1 MGVPFGV
8 GHWEQG
14 SASRATRATV
24 ATRRV
29 TVQLAVHTIECQQ
42 REAGDDMVSDRG
54 LEVLRVIVQD
64 YVASREPV
72 GSKSIVERH
81 SFGVSAATIRND
93 MALLEDEELITAPH
107 TSSGRVPTDK
117 GYRVFVDQLT
127 DVRPLTTAQRGAIE
141 AFLGQSVDLDDVLAR
156 TVRLLS
162 QLTHQVALVQYPSLT
177 SARVRH
183 VELVPLTET
192 RLMTVFITDSGRV
205 EQRVLDVAT
214 PIDEVLVGELRAKL
228 NSALGGLGLSDAAAK
243 LVTFVDGFAP
253 ERHPVVRQIAASL
266 SEQVLANKQDR
277 LLMAGTANLARTE
290 EDFSGSIYPVLE
302 AIEEQVTLL
311 RLFGEMEI
319 EPGGVLARIG
329 RENADYGLGETSV
342 VTSGYSST
350 GGSVARLGVLG
361 PTRMDYS
368 NNMAAVR
375 AVARYLSRLLGTE

>member
-1 MGVPFGV
+1 
-8 GHWEQG
+8 
-14 SASRATRATV
+14 
-24 ATRRV
+24 
-29 TVQLAVHTIECQQ
+29 
-42 REAGDDMVSDRG
+42 MVSDRG

-117 GYRVFVDQLT
+117 GYRVFVDQLA
-127 DVRPLTTAQRGAIE
+127 DLRPLTPAQRQAIE
-141 AFLGQSVDLDDVLAR
+141 TFLGQSVDLDDVLAR

-162 QLTHQVALVQYPSLT
+162 QLTNQVALVQYPSFAT
-177 SARVRH
+177 SRVRH
-183 VELVPLTET
+183 VELVPLTAT
-192 RLMTVFITDSGRV
+192 RIMTVFITDSGRV
-205 EQRVLDVAT
+205 EQRVIDVT
-214 PIDEVLVGELRAKL
+214 TTVDETFLAELRSKL
-228 NSALGGLGLSDAAAK
+228 NAALGGSALSEAAATLAEFPGRFAADRQP
-243 LVTFVDGFAP
+243 LVSEVTA
-253 ERHPVVRQIAASL
+253 IL
-266 SEQVLANKQDR
+266 LEQVIANRGDK

-319 EPGGVLARIG
+319 DHHGVSVSIG
-329 RENADYGLGETSV
+329 RENAVFGLGETSV
-342 VTSGYSST
+342 LTSGYSSS

-368 NNMAAVR
+368 NNMAAVK
-375 AVARYLSRLLGTE
+375 AVARYLSRLLGAE

>member
-1 MGVPFGV
+1 MT
-8 GHWEQG
+8 
-14 SASRATRATV
+14 A
-24 ATRRV
+24 
-29 TVQLAVHTIECQQ
+29 L
-42 REAGDDMVSDRG
+42 VSDRG

-93 MALLEDEELITAPH
+93 MALLEDEELIAAPH

-117 GYRVFVDQLT
+117 GYRVFVDQLA
-127 DVRPLTTAQRGAIE
+127 DLRPLTVAQRGAIE
-141 AFLGQSVDLDDVLAR
+141 AFLGESVDLDDVLAR
-156 TVRLLS
+156 TVRLLA
-162 QLTHQVALVQYPSLT
+162 QLTHQVALVQYPSLST
-177 SARVRH
+177 SRVRH

-205 EQRVLDVAT
+205 EQRLLDVSA
-214 PIDEVLVGELRAKL
+214 PLDDMLIGELRAKL
-228 NSALGGLGLSDAAAK
+228 NSSLGGLGLSDAAAK
-243 LVTFVDGFAP
+243 LATFVEGFTP
-253 ERHPVVRQIAASL
+253 ERRPVVQQIVASL
-266 SEQVLANKQDR
+266 TEQVLANKQDR

-311 RLFGEMEI
+311 RLFSEMEI

-329 RENADYGLGETSV
+329 RENAGYGLGETSV
-342 VTSGYSST
+342 VTSGYSSS

>member
-1 MGVPFGV
+1 
-8 GHWEQG
+8 
-14 SASRATRATV
+14 
-24 ATRRV
+24 
-29 TVQLAVHTIECQQ
+29 
-42 REAGDDMVSDRG
+42 MVSERG

-81 SFGVSAATIRND
+81 AFGVSAATIRND

-127 DVRPLTTAQRGAIE
+127 DLRPLSQAQRQAIE
-141 AFLGQSVDLDDVLAR
+141 TFVGQSVDLDDVLAR

-162 QLTHQVALVQYPSLT
+162 QLTHQVALVQYPSLA
-177 SARVRH
+177 SSRVRH
-183 VELVPLTET
+183 IELVPLTTT
-192 RLMTVFITDSGRV
+192 RLMTVFITDTGRV
-205 EQRVLDVAT
+205 EQRLIDATTPLDDAF
-214 PIDEVLVGELRAKL
+214 LAELRARL
-228 NSALGGLGLSDAAAK
+228 NTALGGLGLSDAAAK
-243 LVTFVDGFAP
+243 LAALAEQFPA
-253 ERHPVVRQIAASL
+253 ERRPLVAQVASSL
-266 SEQVLANKQDR
+266 TEQVLANRQDR
-277 LLMAGTANLARTE
+277 LLMAGAANLARTE

-311 RLFGEMEI
+311 RLFSEMEVDQH
-319 EPGGVLARIG
+319 GVSVSIG
-329 RENADYGLGETSV
+329 KENATFGLGETSV
-342 VTSGYSST
+342 LTSGYSSS

-375 AVARYLSRLLGTE
+375 AVARYLSRLLGSE

>member
-1 MGVPFGV
+1 
-8 GHWEQG
+8 
-14 SASRATRATV
+14 
-24 ATRRV
+24 
-29 TVQLAVHTIECQQ
+29 
-42 REAGDDMVSDRG
+42 MVSDRG

-72 GSKSIVERH
+72 GSKSIVDRY

-117 GYRVFVDQLT
+117 GYRVFVDQLA
-127 DVRPLTTAQRGAIE
+127 DLRPLSSAQRQAIE
-141 AFLGQSVDLDDVLAR
+141 SFLGQSADLDDVLAR

-183 VELVPLTET
+183 IEVVSLAPQ
-192 RLMTVFITDSGRV
+192 RLMTVLITDSGRV
-205 EQRVLDVAT
+205 EQRQFDIVS
-214 PIDEVLVGELRAKL
+214 PIDDVLAGELRAKL
-228 NSALGGLGLSDAAAK
+228 NATLGGLGLTDAAAR
-243 LVTFVDGFAP
+243 LGAFAEGFPAAQ
-253 ERHPVVRQIAASL
+253 RPVVAQVVASL
-266 SEQVLANKQDR
+266 SEQVLAGRQDK
-277 LLMAGTANLARTE
+277 LLLAGTANLARTE
-290 EDFSGSIYPVLE
+290 EDFSGSIFPVLE

-319 EPGGVLARIG
+319 ELGGVSARIG
-329 RENADYGLGETSV
+329 RENATFGLGETSV
-342 VTSGYSST
+342 VSSGYSSA
-350 GGSVARLGVLG
+350 GSVARLGVLG

-375 AVARYLSRLLGTE
+375 AVARYLSRLLGEE